1 MNPESIHRGLLGAG
15 VTDPNS
21 LNRTAPSEGSG
32 LTDRV
37 SIHSTVRYDGAC
49 DIQVRWGSNNDDP
62 RPLLTIGT
70 VYDVT
75 KIEVHSMHTKIE
87 LHGFE
92 GKKFNSASFT
102 WADETVFE
110 EALKA
115 WREKRY
121 TR

>member
-1 MNPESIHRGLLGAG
+1 
-15 VTDPNS
+15 
-21 LNRTAPSEGSG
+21 
-32 LTDRV
+32 V
-37 SIHSTVRYDGAC
+37 SILGTVRFDGAC

-75 KIEVHSMHTKIE
+75 KIEVHSLHTKIE

-110 EALKA
+110 AALKA
-115 WREKRY
+115 WRQARY
-121 TR
+121 LK